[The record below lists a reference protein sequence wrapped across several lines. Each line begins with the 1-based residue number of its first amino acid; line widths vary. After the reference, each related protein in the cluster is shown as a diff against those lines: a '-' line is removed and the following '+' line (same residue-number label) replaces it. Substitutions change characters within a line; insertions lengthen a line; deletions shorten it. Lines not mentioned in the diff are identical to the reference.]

1 MNKTFVKSIDSIH
14 PFPAKYTV
22 DMVEGFI
29 NKYTK
34 EGEIVLDPFVGS
46 GTTLLA
52 ATLNN
57 RIGIGS
63 DINPIGYLI
72 SKYKI
77 AFFSKND
84 IKKLI
89 EFCEQLTEKI
99 EQNDYSY
106 LNNKIIQYESIYHW
120 FKKDIIKIL
129 TFIKCQIN
137 IFFACD
143 KKLEDICFMAFSSII
158 VTVSNQESDT
168 RYAAIIKKNLTKET
182 VVNLFLKKLKNI
194 IDIANLDVRRK
205 NILDSSNV
213 YLINSKNVNKKI
225 KNKVDFLITSPP
237 YPNTYDYYLY
247 HKHRM
252 MWLNYDYKPV
262 MQEEIGSRREYSS
275 LKKPIQNFE
284 RDLFEVFF
292 SCDKVLKDGAYVMII
307 IGDGKIRGEAY
318 DSLEVTLRIG
328 KKLLWKNIS
337 NDHTLLDNTSR
348 SFTKSFRTKG
358 KKEHYVLFT
367 K

>member
-1 MNKTFVKSIDSIH
+1 MNKNFIKSIDSIH
-14 PFPAKYTV
+14 SFPAKYTV

-52 ATLNN
+52 ATMNN
-57 RIGIGS
+57 RIGIGF

-77 AFFSKND
+77 TFFLKND

-89 EFCEQLTEKI
+89 NFCDQLTEKI
-99 EQNDYSY
+99 DHQNYSY
-106 LNNKIIQYESIYHW
+106 SDTEIVQYESIDHW
-120 FKKDIIKIL
+120 FKEDIIKIL
-129 TFIKCQIN
+129 TFIRSQIN
-137 IFFACD
+137 TFFVSD
-143 KKLEDICFMAFSSII
+143 KKLKDICFMAFSSII
-158 VTVSNQESDT
+158 VAVSNQESDT
-168 RYAAIIKKNLTKET
+168 RYAAIIKKNLTKKN
-182 VVNLFLKKLKNI
+182 VVSLFLKKLRNI
-194 IDIANLDVRRK
+194 IDISYLDIRK
-205 NILDSSNV
+205 KNVLDSSCV
-213 YLINSKNVNKKI
+213 YLVDSKIVNKNI
-225 KNKVDFLITSPP
+225 KKKVDFLITSPP

-252 MWLNYDYKPV
+252 MWLDYDYKPV
-262 MQEEIGSRREYSS
+262 MEAEIGSRREYSS
-275 LKKPIQNFE
+275 LKRPIQNFE
-284 RDLFEVFF
+284 HDLYEVFS
-292 SCDKVLKDGAYVMII
+292 SCNKLLKVGAYIMII
-307 IGDGKIRGEAY
+307 IGDGRIRGESY
-318 DSLEVTLRIG
+318 DSLDATLRIG
-328 KKLLWKNIS
+328 KKLEWKSIS

-358 KKEHYVLFT
+358 KKEHYILFI